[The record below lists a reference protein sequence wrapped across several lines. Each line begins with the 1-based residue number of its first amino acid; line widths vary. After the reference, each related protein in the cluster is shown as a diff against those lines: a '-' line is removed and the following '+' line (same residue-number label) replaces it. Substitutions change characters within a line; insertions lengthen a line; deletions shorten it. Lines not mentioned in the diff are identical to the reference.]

1 MGILANIFPTPIVA
15 QSTNRDPRNNLWFE
29 DLALPTLSGIRINAD
44 TALTLSVVWACIR
57 ILSSSIASLPCIMYR
72 RLADD
77 GKERDRS
84 HPLYD
89 ILRWQPNDWQTAYE
103 FWEMMVGHAALRGRG
118 LAQIVPGLRG
128 SVDQLI
134 PIHPDRVLEV
144 QRLEDGTLRHKISMP
159 FGPAVFL
166 LQDEVFDLRMFTVD
180 GINPCSIIKLAR
192 ESMGLTKGMEEHSAA
207 FYGNQ
212 SVPRGALISDHKID
226 KEAANELRVQWEE
239 QHQGTKNAH
248 RVAVLANGL
257 KWQQMGM
264 TAEDSQFLQSKQF
277 QLDEVSR
284 WFGVQPHLV
293 ANLLRSTNNNIEAQG
308 QEFVTFTLR
317 SWLTRIEQAI
327 RRDLIVAKRTFFA
340 EFLVDALLRGDFKT
354 RTEGYSKLI
363 SAGVMTRNEAR
374 QLENMNKLPGLD
386 KPLIPMNMTV
396 VNEDGTID
404 DTGSSDNGGFGAKAL
419 PPPAEPDG
427 LGAKA
432 LEVSA
437 REAAQ
442 RIASAE
448 TRELEKRADKA
459 EADPERFAVWVNKY
473 CDHHHE
479 YVATALK
486 PLRLSNSMVDA
497 IVLSFRTDLSCGDPL
512 EYLAF
517 CKTGRADLIY
527 KIIKGELFA

>member
-1 MGILANIFPTPIVA
+1 MGILANIIPAPTAGP
-15 QSTNRDPRNNLWFE
+15 STSRDPRDNYWFTE
-29 DLALPTLSGIRINAD
+29 LALPTLSGISINAD
-44 TALTLSVVWACIR
+44 TALTLSVVWACVR

-72 RLADD
+72 RIADG
-77 GKERDRS
+77 GKERDQN

-144 QRLEDGTLRHKISMP
+144 QRLEDGSLRYKISVP
-159 FGPAVFL
+159 GGAPVFL

-180 GINPCSIIKLAR
+180 GINPCSVIKLAR
-192 ESMGLTKGMEEHSAA
+192 ESMGLTKAMEEHGAA

-212 SVPRGALISDHKID
+212 SVPRGALISDNKID
-226 KEAANELRVQWEE
+226 KEAQKDLRVQWEE
-239 QHQGTKNAH
+239 VHQGTKNAH
-248 RVAVLANGL
+248 KVAVLAHGL
-257 KWQQMGM
+257 RWQQMGM
-264 TAEDSQFLQSKQF
+264 TAEDAQFLQSKQF

-293 ANLLRSTNNNIEAQG
+293 SNLLRSTNNNIEAQG

-327 RRDLIVAKRTFFA
+327 RRDLIVEKRVFFA

-363 SAGVMTRNEAR
+363 MAGVMTRNEAR
-374 QLENMNKLPGLD
+374 RRENMNALPGLD
-386 KPLIPMNMTV
+386 KPLIPMNMSV
-396 VNEDGTID
+396 VDENGMIEE
-404 DTGSSDNGGFGAKAL
+404 TGSADNGGFGAKAL
-419 PPPAEPDG
+419 G
-427 LGAKA
+427 
-432 LEVSA
+432 VSA

-448 TRELEKRADKA
+448 IRELEKRADKA
-459 EADPERFAVWVNKY
+459 EADPERFDEWVKEY
-473 CDHHHE
+473 CGNHAE
-479 YVATALK
+479 YVGMVLAPFEASDSIVHNIVDSAWTMLD
-486 PLRLSNSMVDA
+486 RVDA
-497 IVLSFRTDLSCGDPL
+497 VEVLCDWRSNRVED
-512 EYLAF
+512 
-517 CKTGRADLIY
+517 IY
-527 KIIKGELFA
+527 KIIKGELFS